1 LTIQPNLHPTRNNR
15 GIALSNL
22 GCHEEAIASF
32 EEVLKIQ
39 PDNSYA
45 WNNRGV
51 ALFKLGRLD
60 EAIASLD
67 KALKF
72 KPKNAD
78 AFYNKACCYA
88 LQDDLEQAIE
98 NLRQAINLS
107 PDKYQEMAK
116 TDSYFD
122 SVREDEQFQTLIQE
136 ESDREEGEIDEREWL
151 QAAASNPA
159 FDFLN
164 NPEEDIYN
172 SADSLQLTI
181 NYPATLPE
189 ALQQT
194 REQFEQEAKWAM
206 AVKLFE
212 MKRISSG
219 TAAQLVGT
227 DRVTFLLNLHRYGA
241 AMIDLEEEELLSDLE
256 NA

>member
-1 LTIQPNLHPTRNNR
+1 M
-15 GIALSNL
+15 
-22 GCHEEAIASF
+22 
-32 EEVLKIQ
+32 
-39 PDNSYA
+39 
-45 WNNRGV
+45 
-51 ALFKLGRLD
+51 KL
-60 EAIASLD
+60 
-67 KALKF
+67 
-72 KPKNAD
+72 PNAD
-78 AFYNKACCYA
+78 SFYNQACSYA
-88 LQDDLEQAIE
+88 LQGNVEQALE
-98 NLRQAINLS
+98 NLQQAISLS
-107 PDKYQEMAK
+107 PDEYREMAK
-116 TDSYFD
+116 TDSVFD
-122 SVREDEQFQTLIQE
+122 SIREDERFQALLQE
-136 ESDREEGEIDEREWL
+136 ESDREEGELDDREWL
-151 QAAASNPA
+151 QAAATNPA
-159 FDFLN
+159 SDFLN

-219 TAAQLVGT
+219 TAAQLVGM